1 MSSNI
6 ASLIESRRKIAS
18 DAADAII
25 TRAADA
31 NRPLTEVE
39 RIELD
44 SHMDE
49 IRALSARLA
58 DVGAETR
65 SDTLAPIPQARGV
78 GGAIVRNE
86 PTTYQKGGRYSHVA
100 DMARA
105 ACQQADNATLER
117 LQRHAQEMDVELRAG
132 DTGDTAGGTFVPPK
146 WVVEEF
152 VGVQRAGR
160 ATADLARRL
169 GLPGGT
175 DQVNIP
181 TITTGTVTDVQATE
195 NTAATTRDMVTGST
209 TADVSTIA
217 GTYDFSLQLL
227 EQSALARGFDQLI
240 YADLLADYNRRLDV
254 MVLNG
259 TGANN
264 QASGIHTVAAT
275 TVYASSTSSTTAQN
289 QIYAALGDAI
299 NRVAT
304 TRFDAPDVLVMHPRR
319 WFWLCSRLDLDGR
332 PPPSLVPGVRHP
344 HRPPTPL
351 IRYEIGQAPVLRVVD
366 RRGRPRASRALR
378 QVPGTTIRRIS
389 RTDRPG
395 QDAAPDRARR
405 RTRRLRHRRPR
416 GPDRMH
422 GRSAVGPPR
431 DPRPPRARPDPTGF
445 ATGCDDRTHPAKLA
459 RHR

>member
-1 MSSNI
+1 MTQNLSQLVD
-6 ASLIESRRKIAS
+6 AQRQRARA
-18 DAADAII
+18 AADQIV
-25 TRAADA
+25 TRAESE
-31 NRPLTEVE
+31 NRALTPTEAG
-39 RIELD
+39 ELD
-44 SHMDE
+44 DHLRTIGD
-49 IRALSARLA
+49 LSNRLRELGT
-58 DVGAETR
+58 DV
-65 SDTLAPIPQARGV
+65 DTLAPIPQARGV
-78 GGAIVRNE
+78 GGAIIRNE

-304 TRFDAPDVLVMHPRR
+304 TRFESPDVVLLHPRR

-332 PPPSLVPGVRHP
+332 PLIVPDAQAGQNLLAAAGITNAQGVVG
-344 HRPPTPL
+344 TMFGL
-351 IRYEIGQAPVLRVVD
+351 PVVVD
-366 RRGRPRASRALR
+366 ANVSTSAGTSEDRIAVWKASDAVLMEGMPRFEVFRSIGGA
-378 QVPGTTIRRIS
+378 TTD
-389 RTDRPG
+389 TLT
-395 QDAAPDRARR
+395 ARAR
-405 RTRRLRHRRPR
+405 LYSYVAFSPR
-416 GPDRMH
+416 YAT
-422 GRSAVGPPR
+422 SIALVGGT
-431 DPRPPRARPDPTGF
+431 ALSSPTF
-445 ATGCDDRTHPAKLA
+445 A
-459 RHR
+459 